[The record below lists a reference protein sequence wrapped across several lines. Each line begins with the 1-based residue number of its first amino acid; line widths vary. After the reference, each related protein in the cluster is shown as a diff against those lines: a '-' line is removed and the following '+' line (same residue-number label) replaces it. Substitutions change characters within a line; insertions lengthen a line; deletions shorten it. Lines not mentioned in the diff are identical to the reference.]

1 MGILEETFF
10 DIILILETFLLI
22 YETFLEEDVL
32 LRMAKKYYWGAFIL
46 DSIDL
51 FIEHDLNRYDYSI
64 FFLLCKEMDKET
76 NIATLRQKDIIDL
89 FENEYNKSVSKST
102 ISKSIKKLVQI
113 SFITKA
119 KNRPGFMINPSLFY
133 FGSNRYLELKIAD
146 FEQVMKHNKQAPIFY
161 FDQDEASIRQ
171 Y

>member
-1 MGILEETFF
+1 
-10 DIILILETFLLI
+10 
-22 YETFLEEDVL
+22 
-32 LRMAKKYYWGAFIL
+32 MAKKYYWGAFIL

-51 FIEHDLNRYDYSI
+51 FIEYDLNRYDYSI
-64 FFLLCKEMDKET
+64 FFLLCKNMDKET
-76 NIATLRQKDIIDL
+76 NIVTLRQKDIKDL
-89 FENEYNKSVSKST
+89 FEDEHNKPVSKST

-133 FGSNRYLELKIAD
+133 FGSNRYLEMKIQD
-146 FEQVMKHNKQAPIFY
+146 FEEILKHNNEEPIFY
-161 FDQDEASIRQ
+161 FDQEESRINK